1 MKESIEMDFQG
12 YSSKDLHHL
21 FRLEERFKS
30 QQVLANAESRG
41 EIPKARR
48 IARGKKEVRKWATE
62 QLPEIGKRFG
72 FIPNRKIRRQVISVF
87 TQKGG
92 TLKTTLSH
100 AFARVLA
107 LHGIRV
113 LMVGLDM
120 QGSITKT
127 MLPPPTNMDTLAD
140 ILAYNKA
147 IKGLYHFFNQ
157 PEKARRIEEVI
168 HKTDLPTLDI
178 IPETPQLND
187 LILLINQ
194 KTLREFRFR
203 DDLLPYIEAYDVVLF
218 DNGPSW
224 NSLVENSLACSTTL
238 IQPVG
243 CDVGTFQV
251 LDGNMAQVEDFRVKA
266 KITWDNQLLV
276 PTLRENTK
284 LSQQIL
290 GAYIAQYPA
299 RQLLTNTIRKSV
311 AGQEALYLN
320 RSALEH
326 DPRSDLSD
334 DYANVVR
341 EIWDRICSTEQQKF
355 APTET
360 SPTTTLRHLSS
371 ESVAQV

>member
-1 MKESIEMDFQG
+1 MDFQG
-12 YSSKDLHHL
+12 YSSMDLHHL
-21 FRLEERFKS
+21 FRMEERFKS

-41 EIPKARR
+41 EIPKAAR
-48 IARGKKEVRKWATE
+48 IARGKKEIRKWTTE

-72 FIPNRKIRRQVISVF
+72 FISNRKMRRQIISVF

-113 LMVGLDM
+113 LVVGLDI

-127 MLPPPTNMDTLAD
+127 MLPPPANIDTLAD

-147 IKGLYHFFNQ
+147 IKGLYHFFSQ
-157 PEKARRIEEVI
+157 PEKSRRIEDII

-178 IPETPQLND
+178 IPETPQLNE
-187 LILLINQ
+187 LVHLINQ

-203 DDLLPYIEAYDVVLF
+203 DDLLPHLEAYDVVLF

-224 NSLVENSLACSTTL
+224 NSLVENSLSCSTTL
-238 IQPVG
+238 IQPIG

-251 LDGNMAQVEDFRVKA
+251 LDGNMAQVEDFRVKV
-266 KITWDNQLLV
+266 KITWDSQLLV

-299 RQLLTNTIRKSV
+299 RQLLTNAIRKSV
-311 AGQEALYLN
+311 TGQEALYLN

-334 DYANVVR
+334 DYANVIR
-341 EIWDRICSTEQQKF
+341 EIWDRIYSVELQKD
-355 APTET
+355 APTEA
-360 SPTTTLRHLSS
+360 SAAASLRHPLS
-371 ESVAQV
+371 ESTVRV

>member
-1 MKESIEMDFQG
+1 MDFHG
-12 YSSKDLHHL
+12 YSSMDLHYL
-21 FRLEERFKS
+21 FRMEERFKS
-30 QQVLANAESRG
+30 PQVLANAEVRG
-41 EIPKARR
+41 EIPKAGRM
-48 IARGKKEVRKWATE
+48 IRGKKEVRKWTTA

-72 FIPNRKIRRQVISVF
+72 FIPNRKVRQQVISVF

-100 AFARVLA
+100 AFARVMA
-107 LHGIRV
+107 LHGFRV
-113 LMVGLDM
+113 LVVGLDI

-127 MLPPPTNMDTLAD
+127 MLPPPANMDTLAD

-157 PEKARRIEEVI
+157 PERARRIEDVI

-203 DDLLPYIEAYDVVLF
+203 DELLSHLEGYDVVLF

-224 NSLVENSLACSTTL
+224 NTLVENSLACSNTL

-299 RQLLTNTIRKSV
+299 RQLLTNSIRKSV
-311 AGQEALYLN
+311 GGQEALYLN

-334 DYANVVR
+334 DYVSVVR
-341 EIWDRICSTEQQKF
+341 EIWDRVCSTELQKS
-355 APTET
+355 APIET
-360 SPTTTLRHLSS
+360 SAAASLRHPLS
-371 ESVAQV
+371 ESAAQV

>member
-1 MKESIEMDFQG
+1 MDFQG
-12 YSSKDLHHL
+12 YSSMDLHYL
-21 FRLEERFKS
+21 FRMEERFKS

-41 EIPKARR
+41 EIPKANR
-48 IARGKKEVRKWATE
+48 IARGKKEVRKWTTE
-62 QLPEIGKRFG
+62 QLPEIGRRFG
-72 FIPNRKIRRQVISVF
+72 FIPNRKVRRQVISVF

-92 TLKTTLSH
+92 TLKTTFSH

-113 LMVGLDM
+113 IVVGLDI

-127 MLPPPTNMDTLAD
+127 MLPPPANIDTLAD
-140 ILAYNKA
+140 ILAYNKG

-157 PEKARRIEEVI
+157 PEKYRRIEEVI

-203 DDLLPYIEAYDVVLF
+203 DELLPQLEKYDVVLF

-224 NSLVENSLACSTTL
+224 NSLVENSLASSNTL
-238 IQPVG
+238 IQPIG

-251 LDGNMAQVEDFRVKA
+251 LDGNMAQIEDFRVKA
-266 KITWDNQLLV
+266 KITWDSQLLI

-290 GAYIAQYPA
+290 GAYLAQYPA
-299 RQLLTNTIRKSV
+299 RQLLTNSIRKSV
-311 AGQEALYLN
+311 TGQEALYLN
-320 RSALEH
+320 RSAIEH

-341 EIWDRICSTEQQKF
+341 EIWERVCSVEQQKTL
-355 APTET
+355 AET
-360 SPTTTLRHLSS
+360 PSASVSLRHPAS
-371 ESVAQV
+371 EESAVGV

>member
-1 MKESIEMDFQG
+1 MDFQG
-12 YSSKDLHHL
+12 YSSMDLHHL
-21 FRLEERFKS
+21 FRMEERFKS

-41 EIPKARR
+41 EIPKAMR
-48 IARGKKEVRKWATE
+48 ISRGKKEIRKWTTE

-72 FIPNRKIRRQVISVF
+72 FIPNRKVRQQVVSVF

-100 AFARVLA
+100 ALGRVLA
-107 LHGIRV
+107 LHGMRV
-113 LMVGLDM
+113 LVIGLDM

-127 MLPPPTNMDTLAD
+127 MLPPPANMDTLAD

-147 IKGLYHFFNQ
+147 IKGLYHFFSQ
-157 PEKARRIEEVI
+157 PEHSRRIGEII

-178 IPETPQLND
+178 IPETPQLNE

-203 DDLLPYIEAYDVVLF
+203 DDLLPHLSTYDVILF

-224 NSLVENSLACSTTL
+224 NSLVENSLACSNTL

-341 EIWDRICSTEQQKF
+341 EVWDRISSTELQKNT
-355 APTET
+355 PVET
-360 SPTTTLRHLSS
+360 TAATSLRHRVS
-371 ESVAQV
+371 ESFVQV

>member
-1 MKESIEMDFQG
+1 MDFQG
-12 YSSKDLHHL
+12 YSSMDLHFL
-21 FRLEERFKS
+21 FRMEERFKS
-30 QQVLANAESRG
+30 QQVLANAETRG
-41 EIPKARR
+41 DIPRATR
-48 IARGKKEVRKWATE
+48 IARGKKEIRKWSTE

-72 FIPNRKIRRQVISVF
+72 FIPNRKIPQQVISVF

-100 AFARVLA
+100 ALARILA

-113 LMVGLDM
+113 LVIGLDI

-127 MLPPPTNMDTLAD
+127 MLPPPANLDTLAD
-140 ILAYNKA
+140 ILAYNKS

-157 PEKARRIEEVI
+157 PEKTRRIEDVI
-168 HKTDLPTLDI
+168 HKTDIPTLDI

-203 DDLLPYIEAYDVVLF
+203 DDLLPALAGYDVVLF

-224 NSLVENSLACSTTL
+224 NSLVENSLASSNTL

-266 KITWDNQLLV
+266 KITWDSQLLV

-299 RQLLTNTIRKSV
+299 RQLLTTTVRKSV
-311 AGQEALYLN
+311 TGQEALYLN

-326 DPRSDLSD
+326 DPRSDLAE

-341 EIWDRICSTEQQKF
+341 EIWDRISSAEQQKF
-355 APTET
+355 APAEAFGAV
-360 SPTTTLRHLSS
+360 SLRHQLS
-371 ESVAQV
+371 ETVAQV

>member
-1 MKESIEMDFQG
+1 M
-12 YSSKDLHHL
+12 
-21 FRLEERFKS
+21 
-30 QQVLANAESRG
+30 
-41 EIPKARR
+41 
-48 IARGKKEVRKWATE
+48 
-62 QLPEIGKRFG
+62 
-72 FIPNRKIRRQVISVF
+72 
-87 TQKGG
+87 
-92 TLKTTLSH
+92 
-100 AFARVLA
+100 RVL
-107 LHGIRV
+107 V
-113 LMVGLDM
+113 VGLDM

-127 MLPPPTNMDTLAD
+127 MLPPPANMDTLAD

-147 IKGLYHFFNQ
+147 IKGLYHFFSQ
-157 PEKARRIEEVI
+157 PEQSRRIEEII

-178 IPETPQLND
+178 IPETPQLNE

-203 DDLLPYIEAYDVVLF
+203 DDLLPHLDAYDVVLF

-224 NSLVENSLACSTTL
+224 NSLVENSLACSNTL

-341 EIWDRICSTEQQKF
+341 EVWDRISSTEQQKN
-355 APTET
+355 APIET
-360 SPTTTLRHLSS
+360 TAATSLRHPVS
-371 ESVAQV
+371 ESFAQV

>member
-1 MKESIEMDFQG
+1 MDFQG
-12 YSSKDLHHL
+12 YSSMDLHYL
-21 FRLEERFKS
+21 FRMEERFKS

-41 EIPKARR
+41 EIPKATR
-48 IARGKKEVRKWATE
+48 IARGKKEIRKWTTE
-62 QLPEIGKRFG
+62 QLPEIGKKFG
-72 FIPNRKIRRQVISVF
+72 FIPNRKMQRQVISVF

-113 LMVGLDM
+113 VVVGLDI

-127 MLPPPTNMDTLAD
+127 MLPPPASMDTLAD

-147 IKGLYHFFNQ
+147 IKGLYHFFSQ
-157 PEKARRIEEVI
+157 PEKSRRIEEII

-203 DDLLPYIEAYDVVLF
+203 DELLPHLENYDVVLF

-224 NSLVENSLACSTTL
+224 NTLVENSLACSNTL

-266 KITWDNQLLV
+266 KITWDSQLLV

-299 RQLLTNTIRKSV
+299 RQLLTNSIRKSV

-326 DPRSDLSD
+326 DPRSDLSN
-334 DYANVVR
+334 DYVNVVR
-341 EIWDRICSTEQQKF
+341 EIWDRTYSTEQQKG
-355 APTET
+355 AAVET
-360 SPTTTLRHLSS
+360 TATNSLRHPFS

>member
-1 MKESIEMDFQG
+1 MEFQG
-12 YSSKDLHHL
+12 YSSMDLHYL
-21 FRLEERFKS
+21 FRMEERFKS

-41 EIPKARR
+41 EIPKAIR
-48 IARGKKEVRKWATE
+48 IARGKKEIRKWTTE

-72 FIPNRKIRRQVISVF
+72 FIPNRKVPQQVISVF

-113 LMVGLDM
+113 VVVGLDI

-157 PEKARRIEEVI
+157 PEKGRRIEDVI
-168 HKTDLPTLDI
+168 HRTDLPTLDI

-203 DDLLPYIEAYDVVLF
+203 DDLLPYLSNYDVVLF

-224 NSLVENSLACSTTL
+224 NSIVENSLACSNTL

-341 EIWDRICSTEQQKF
+341 EIWDRVCSTEHQKH
-355 APTET
+355 TT
-360 SPTTTLRHLSS
+360 SEANASSSLRHPFT

>member
-1 MKESIEMDFQG
+1 MDFQG
-12 YSSKDLHHL
+12 YSSMDLHHL
-21 FRLEERFKS
+21 FRMEERFKS
-30 QQVLANAESRG
+30 QQVLANSESRG
-41 EIPKARR
+41 EIPRATR
-48 IARGKKEVRKWATE
+48 IARGKKEIRKWTTE

-72 FIPNRKIRRQVISVF
+72 FIPNRKVRRQVISVF

-92 TLKTTLSH
+92 TLKTTLTH
-100 AFARVLA
+100 ALARILA

-113 LMVGLDM
+113 VVVGLDI

-127 MLPPPTNMDTLAD
+127 MLPPPATMDTLAD

-157 PEKARRIEEVI
+157 PEKSRRIEEVI
-168 HKTDLPTLDI
+168 HKTDIPTLDI

-203 DDLLPYIEAYDVVLF
+203 DELLPHLESYDVVLF

-266 KITWDNQLLV
+266 KITWDSQLLV

-290 GAYIAQYPA
+290 GAFIAQYPA

-334 DYANVVR
+334 DYANVAR
-341 EIWDRICSTEQQKF
+341 EIWERICAAEQQK
-355 APTET
+355 TT
-360 SPTTTLRHLSS
+360 SAEVSAATSLRNPFS

>member
-1 MKESIEMDFQG
+1 MDFQG
-12 YSSKDLHHL
+12 YSSMDLHYL
-21 FRLEERFKS
+21 FRMEERFKS

-41 EIPKARR
+41 EIPKATR
-48 IARGKKEVRKWATE
+48 IARGKKEVRKWTTE

-72 FIPNRKIRRQVISVF
+72 FIPNRKERHQVISVF

-107 LHGIRV
+107 LHGVRV
-113 LMVGLDM
+113 LVVGLDI

-127 MLPPPTNMDTLAD
+127 MLPPPANMDTLGD

-157 PEKARRIEEVI
+157 PEQSRRIEEVI

-203 DDLLPYIEAYDVVLF
+203 DELLPHLETYDVVLF

-224 NSLVENSLACSTTL
+224 NSLVENSLASSNAL

-251 LDGNMAQVEDFRVKA
+251 LDGNMAQIEDFRVKA
-266 KITWDNQLLV
+266 KITWDSQLLV

-334 DYANVVR
+334 DYVNVVR
-341 EIWDRICSTEQQKF
+341 EIWERVCSTEQHKG
-355 APTET
+355 AISGTAVA
-360 SPTTTLRHLSS
+360 SSLRHPPP

>member
-1 MKESIEMDFQG
+1 M
-12 YSSKDLHHL
+12 DLHYL
-21 FRLEERFKS
+21 FRMEERFKS
-30 QQVLANAESRG
+30 QQVLSNAESRG
-41 EIPKARR
+41 EIPKATR
-48 IARGKKEVRKWATE
+48 IARGKKEIRKWTTE

-72 FIPNRKIRRQVISVF
+72 FIPNRKVCRQVVSVF

-107 LHGIRV
+107 LHGNRV
-113 LMVGLDM
+113 VVVGLDI

-127 MLPPPTNMDTLAD
+127 MLPPPPNLDTLPE

-157 PEKARRIEEVI
+157 PEKSRRIEEII

-203 DDLLPYIEAYDVVLF
+203 DELLPHLENYDIVLF

-224 NSLVENSLACSTTL
+224 NSLVENSLSCSNTL

-251 LDGNMAQVEDFRVKA
+251 LDGNMAQIEDFRVKA
-266 KITWDNQLLV
+266 RITWDNQLLV

-341 EIWDRICSTEQQKF
+341 EIWDRICTTKQQRNTV
-355 APTET
+355 ADA
-360 SPTTTLRHLSS
+360 TTTTSLRYSSS
-371 ESVAQV
+371 ENTLQA